1 VVNFNAENEFPFKPD
16 KPCASDQLKEVR
28 GGEHDGR
35 FLPAPASGVLVL
47 RRAGAFEWTYWYKQ
61 KSDSLVLVE
70 AKTL

>member
-1 VVNFNAENEFPFKPD
+1 MTTDSDKDFPFGPD
-16 KPCASDQLKEVR
+16 KPYTPNVLKEVR

-70 AKTL
+70 AKLL